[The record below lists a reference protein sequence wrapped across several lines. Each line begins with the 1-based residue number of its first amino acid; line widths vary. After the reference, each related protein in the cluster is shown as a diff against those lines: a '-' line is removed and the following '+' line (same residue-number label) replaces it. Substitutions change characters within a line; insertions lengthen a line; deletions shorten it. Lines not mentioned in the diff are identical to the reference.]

1 MPRGCTNVYL
11 RPVSYFSLFLTLC
24 TAMVSMC
31 TSDWYHWSDAQTA
44 NFEQSLSSEGDSDRV
59 LMGLWNVNLFG
70 DCKFMPSDRND
81 ISSDMMKAI
90 RVLFSMGIMMLLG
103 AICYPPLYKQM
114 STEVIKI
121 EVMAIF
127 TAGGGACIFISMMM
141 ITHAVNSL
149 PTSHTYVDQGVA
161 KHLKNPTFGYSFI
174 LGWCT
179 MGMCIATACLIY
191 VASKGNVYIEK
202 AY

>member
-31 TSDWYHWSDAQTA
+31 TTDWYHWFPDKPIT
-44 NFEQSLSSEGDSDRV
+44 LGDTKFV
-59 LMGLWNVNLFG
+59 YMGLWNVDMFG
-70 DCKFMPSDRND
+70 ECKFMPPDRKD
-81 ISSDMMKAI
+81 ISSGMMTGI

-103 AICYPPLYKQM
+103 AICYPPLFKQM
-114 STEVIKI
+114 STDVIKI

-127 TAGGGACIFISMMM
+127 TIGGGACIFISMMM

-149 PTSHTYVDQGVA
+149 PRDFIYLDA
-161 KHLKNPTFGYSFI
+161 KLKNPTFGYSFI
-174 LGWCT
+174 MGWCT
-179 MGMCIATACLIY
+179 MGMCIITAMLIY
-191 VASKGNVYIEK
+191 VASKGNVYVEK